1 MSRRTGL
8 LLTLGA
14 IVVAVA
20 GFALYYFAP
29 WTLFT
34 NKTVNDAAP
43 VIESTAPTPT
53 GVASDTAAPA
63 YPRVL
68 ARGEFIAQGHP
79 ASGQVLIVETA
90 PGERILRIENLD
102 TDNGPDV
109 KVWLTDQPVSKEQ
122 QNIFDD
128 GLVVSL
134 GALKGNKGNQNY
146 TIPADADLASL
157 TSVSLWCDRFDVSFG
172 AAALSPA

>member
-1 MSRRTGL
+1 
-8 LLTLGA
+8 
-14 IVVAVA
+14 
-20 GFALYYFAP
+20 
-29 WTLFT
+29 
-34 NKTVNDAAP
+34 VNDAAP
-43 VIESTAPTPT
+43 AIETPASSAPLTDATPGSTA
-53 GVASDTAAPA
+53 VA

-79 ASGQVLIVETA
+79 ASGSVAIIETA

-146 TIPADADLASL
+146 AIPADADLAAL

-172 AAALSPA
+172 AAQLSPT